1 MRRQTFLCLPT
12 GEHDS
17 SACIRSD
24 DHGLHWQRAG
34 AAEFDFATSKI
45 LPSESSIAELPDGRV
60 LLNTRNSC
68 HRLPAP
74 NNCCWGCGC
83 CKMPRCPNAP
93 MPAASTAESVRRLP
107 RFHSRKLFGLLFRR
121 LEGQG
126 ALLQPNPLRQQHA
139 GQAQPHPHDLHGPGH
154 VLLAAGALPCYARP
168 GQGGLNGPRRYVPGN
183 SSVWYMSDATRLDS

>member
-1 MRRQTFLCLPT
+1 MRRQTFLWLPT

-68 HRLPAP
+68 HRLPPP

-83 CKMPRCPNAP
+83 CKMPECPDAP
-93 MPAASTAESVRRLP
+93 MTDASMP
-107 RFHSRKLFGLLFRR
+107 
-121 LEGQG
+121 
-126 ALLQPNPLRQQHA
+126 
-139 GQAQPHPHDLHGPGH
+139 D
-154 VLLAAGALPCYARP
+154 
-168 GQGGLNGPRRYVPGN
+168 
-183 SSVWYMSDATRLDS
+183 D